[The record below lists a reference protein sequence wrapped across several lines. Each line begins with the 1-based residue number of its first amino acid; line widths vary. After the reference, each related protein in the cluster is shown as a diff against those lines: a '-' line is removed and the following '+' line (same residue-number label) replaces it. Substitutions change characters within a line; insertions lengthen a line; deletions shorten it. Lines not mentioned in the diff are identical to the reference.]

1 MYDFDDGIEYRD
13 DETGWPY
20 EPDNDAIDEQD
31 IIEQPGGFP
40 IDLTIKPEQ
49 LPMELSNQVK
59 IMSQLNDQ
67 IELAKEKVQKAKE
80 EAAKAR
86 HKIGFAKKKKAI
98 EELQIAVVDQS
109 EALASEDEAIR
120 LLFSNQK
127 KLANISQGLLVLG
140 IVNMA
145 NNRTVYQQLKDELTK
160 ASESEINEHAK
171 AELKRIIEQLK
182 AQEDIYNKIERH
194 SEKLKELDSEIVAI
208 KKAQLETPVQKPIS
222 QPEAIREVVKV
233 EKAPKGLL
241 WLCVIISVIA
251 LACAILM

>member
-109 EALASEDEAIR
+109 EALVSEDEAIR

-127 KLANISQGLLVLG
+127 KLANISQGLLVFG

-182 AQEDIYNKIERH
+182 VQEDIYNKIERH
-194 SEKLKELDSEIVAI
+194 SKKLKELDAELVEI
-208 KKAQLETPVQKPIS
+208 KKAQLETPVKMPIS

-251 LACAILM
+251 LTCAILV